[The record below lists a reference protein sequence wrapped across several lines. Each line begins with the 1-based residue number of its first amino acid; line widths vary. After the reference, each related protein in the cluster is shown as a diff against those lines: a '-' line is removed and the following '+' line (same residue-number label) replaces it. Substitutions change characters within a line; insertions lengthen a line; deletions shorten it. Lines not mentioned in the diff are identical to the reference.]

1 MSKASDLAARTSAL
15 APTQQPKTVE
25 VNVDKAPAARAH
37 PYKMTILL
45 EAEVRQILK
54 DYPEKMHLPAR
65 SGKANIPG
73 AEVIRALLR
82 ELGTNADLQVAV
94 AKRVLEAVK
103 E

>member
-1 MSKASDLAARTSAL
+1 MSKSSDLEARTAGL
-15 APTQQPKTVE
+15 APATQPATIS
-25 VNVDKAPAARAH
+25 VDKAPPARAH

-45 EAEVRQILK
+45 EADVRQVLK
-54 DYPEKMHLPAR
+54 DYPERMHLPAR

-82 ELGTNADLQVAV
+82 ELEANADLQVAV